1 MTKTPPISADNAER
15 LLSGK
20 PTDGG
25 LDDLALLIGA
35 LRTAESPGVDRA
47 LVDRVATEAAAI
59 AHRGQDRP
67 AITAP
72 AAKVGLRLRHR
83 VAAVAAAMTLVLGSG
98 AGVAIAADGAAPGDA
113 LYRLDR
119 ALERVRIG
127 DGGAAERLQEAADL
141 ATAGQLARGL
151 EHAAE
156 VVAASHDGESGHVS
170 DAASEALRA
179 AAERVSTI
187 VAPNGGT
194 TSEQAY
200 TAVADVLT
208 YLSNNVGDVDGREV
222 AKLSRLIGAAA
233 RDEHETPSTTPS
245 HTGPPG
251 KPVPEPSA
259 GRAGGR
265 P

>member
-15 LLSGK
+15 LLSGA

-35 LRTAESPGVDRA
+35 LRTAESPEVDSA
-47 LVDRVATEAAAI
+47 LVDRFAIEAAAI
-59 AHRGQDRP
+59 ARRSQDRP

-72 AAKVGLRLRHR
+72 TATVRLRLRHR
-83 VAAVAAAMTLVLGSG
+83 VATVAAAITLVLGSG
-98 AGVAIAADGAAPGDA
+98 AGMAIAADGAAPGDA
-113 LYRLDR
+113 LYGLDK
-119 ALERVRIG
+119 ALERVGIG

-156 VVAASHDGESGHVS
+156 VVAASHDGEPGHVS

-179 AAERVSTI
+179 AAQRVDTI

-194 TSEQAY
+194 TSEQD
-200 TAVADVLT
+200 TAVAKVLT
-208 YLSNNVGDVDGREV
+208 YLSDNVGDVDGRYV
-222 AKLSRLIGAAA
+222 AELSQMIGAAA
-233 RDEHETPSTTPS
+233 RAEHEAPPRTQGRPAPGPSTDR
-245 HTGPPG
+245 G
-251 KPVPEPSA
+251 
-259 GRAGGR
+259 GGR

>member
-1 MTKTPPISADNAER
+1 MTKTPPISTDNAER
-15 LLSGK
+15 LLSGA

-25 LDDLALLIGA
+25 LDDLALFIGA
-35 LRTAESPGVDRA
+35 LRTAASPEVDSVF
-47 LVDRVATEAAAI
+47 VDRVAIKAAAI
-59 AHRGQDRP
+59 AHRSQDRP
-67 AITAP
+67 AVTAP

-83 VAAVAAAMTLVLGSG
+83 VATVAAAITLVLGSG
-98 AGVAIAADGAAPGDA
+98 AGMAIAADGAAPGDA
-113 LYRLDR
+113 LYGLDK
-119 ALERVRIG
+119 ALERVGIG

-156 VVAASHDGESGHVS
+156 VVAASHDGEPGHVS

-179 AAERVSTI
+179 AAQRVDTI

-194 TSEQAY
+194 TNKKVH

-208 YLSNNVGDVDGREV
+208 YLSDNVGDVDSRYV
-222 AKLSRLIGAAA
+222 AEMSQKIGAAA
-233 RDEHETPSTTPS
+233 RAEHEAPPTTPGRPAPGPSTDR
-245 HTGPPG
+245 
-251 KPVPEPSA
+251 
-259 GRAGGR
+259 GRGR

>member
-1 MTKTPPISADNAER
+1 MTKTPPISTDNAER
-15 LLSGK
+15 LLSGA

-35 LRTAESPGVDRA
+35 LRTAESPEVDSA
-47 LVDRVATEAAAI
+47 LVDRFAIEAAAI
-59 AHRGQDRP
+59 ARRSQDRP

-72 AAKVGLRLRHR
+72 TATVRLRLRHR
-83 VAAVAAAMTLVLGSG
+83 VATVAAAITLVLGSG
-98 AGVAIAADGAAPGDA
+98 AGMAIAADGAAPGDA
-113 LYRLDR
+113 LYGLDK
-119 ALERVRIG
+119 ALERVGIG

-156 VVAASHDGESGHVS
+156 VVAASHDGEPGHVS
-170 DAASEALRA
+170 DAASDALRA
-179 AAERVSTI
+179 AAQRVDTI

-194 TSEQAY
+194 TSEPVH

-208 YLSNNVGDVDGREV
+208 YLSDHVGDVDGRYV
-222 AKLSRLIGAAA
+222 AELSQMIGAAA
-233 RDEHETPSTTPS
+233 RAEHEAPPRTQGRPAPGPSTDR
-245 HTGPPG
+245 G
-251 KPVPEPSA
+251 
-259 GRAGGR
+259 GGR

>member
-1 MTKTPPISADNAER
+1 MTKTPPISTDNAER
-15 LLSGK
+15 LLSGA

-35 LRTAESPGVDRA
+35 LRTAASPAVDSA
-47 LVDRVATEAAAI
+47 FVDRVAIEAAAI
-59 AHRGQDRP
+59 AHRSQDRP

-72 AAKVGLRLRHR
+72 TAKVRLRLRHR
-83 VAAVAAAMTLVLGSG
+83 VATVAAAITLVLGSG

-113 LYRLDR
+113 LYGLDR
-119 ALERVRIG
+119 ALERIG
-127 DGGAAERLQEAADL
+127 LGGGGAAERLQEAADL
-141 ATAGQLARGL
+141 ATAGQLARSL

-156 VVAASHDGESGHVS
+156 VVAASHDGEPGHVS
-170 DAASEALRA
+170 DAATEALRT

-194 TSEQAY
+194 TSEQVH

-208 YLSNNVGDVDGREV
+208 YLSDNVGDVDGRKV
-222 AKLSRLIGAAA
+222 AELSQLIGAAA
-233 RDEHETPSTTPS
+233 RAEHEAPPRTPGRTAPGPSTDR
-245 HTGPPG
+245 
-251 KPVPEPSA
+251 
-259 GRAGGR
+259 GRGR